1 MVRMSVP
8 RWSQH
13 ALVEENERV
22 HGLVLGGCGHV
33 ALRGQMG
40 QEGLE
45 NYVSNRDQRLL
56 SH

>member
-1 MVRMSVP
+1 MVQMSAP

-22 HGLVLGGCGHV
+22 HGLVLRGCGHV

-40 QEGLE
+40 QEREPGM
-45 NYVSNRDQRLL
+45 LL
-56 SH
+56 PFVGT